1 MACMVAALGTR
12 LANGQVLPAYAAP
25 DDVMRV
31 AFSALE
37 HGSYDTLAMIVDAV
51 ELSQFKRRESHSLL
65 FFDRDREEVQ
75 RPPLPPCVAAFF
87 DSVQSHFPQ
96 PHRERGSALK
106 LMGVRDSAELWGL
119 PPTNFFVRWM
129 RAVAMIRRRNDSLFW
144 TTGGRGDVAAPEM
157 RYQRVVVGQVMVN
170 DSVAY
175 VIYEQTELPPLIDST
190 LIRRGALID
199 TSGTTQVDTAL
210 VYVAETEAGPK
221 IAQLRRHRGGPW
233 RLLLAGD
240 PFGAADMVLE

>member
-1 MACMVAALGTR
+1 MVVALGAR
-12 LANGQVLPAYAAP
+12 PANGQVLPANAAP
-25 DDVMRV
+25 DEVMRV

-37 HGSYDTLAMIVDAV
+37 HGSYDTLAMIVDGV
-51 ELSQFKRRESHSLL
+51 ELSQFKRSESHSLL
-65 FFDRDREEVQ
+65 FFDRDREEVR

-96 PHRERGSALK
+96 PHRERGSGLK

-119 PPTNFFVRWM
+119 PPTTFFVRWM
-129 RAVAMIRRRNDSLFW
+129 RAAAMIRRRNDSLFW
-144 TTGGRGDVAAPEM
+144 TTGGRGADVAAPEM
-157 RYQRVVVGQVMVN
+157 NYQREVVGQVLVN

-175 VIYEQTELPPLIDST
+175 VIYEQTELPPVIDST

-240 PFGAADMVLE
+240 PFGEMNRALE